1 LTADLF
7 VQHFWTEPPA
17 QFRGFH
23 AKTLPFLYGAGNKAP
38 TPGSIAQ
45 GDGGVVIMS
54 HLATKASNAAN
65 NNNPM
70 MEIA

>member
-1 LTADLF
+1 LF
-7 VQHFWTEPPA
+7 V
-17 QFRGFH
+17 
-23 AKTLPFLYGAGNKAP
+23 AGNKAP

-45 GDGGVVIMS
+45 GGGGGVIMS

-65 NNNPM
+65 NSNPM

>member
-1 LTADLF
+1 
-7 VQHFWTEPPA
+7 
-17 QFRGFH
+17 
-23 AKTLPFLYGAGNKAP
+23 LYGAGNKAP